1 MKVSRAKHA
10 TTQYPGN
17 IHTIN
22 PSPQNPALKRSYSQ
36 VVQTRKPT
44 RDPEKQARDHGKVSP
59 DQSRDLSV
67 LSMSRDPTRSHDPGI
82 QAHDH
87 TWSRGTTRFARATHP
102 LNNTWQTVGTH
113 QQMTKPKGFP
123 RVGEIPKRGFPPGP
137 KKDRASAQYCAAV
150 IGTPPY
156 S

>member
-44 RDPEKQARDHGKVSP
+44 RDPEKQARDHGKASP
-59 DQSRDLSV
+59 DQSRDPSALS
-67 LSMSRDPTRSHDPGI
+67 SS
-82 QAHDH
+82 HDH
-87 TWSRGTTRFARATHP
+87 TGSRGITHFARAPHP

-113 QQMTKPKGFP
+113 QRMTKPMGFP
-123 RVGEIPKRGFPPGP
+123 RTGEIPKRG
-137 KKDRASAQYCAAV
+137 
-150 IGTPPY
+150 
-156 S
+156 